1 MLEVDL
7 VSLKP
12 ALVRTELRASRYLQN
27 HQIKEKLELSGN
39 QRGCFSPNLWL
50 QPTQKRLGSPGTR
63 KQGPLPPRRFLL
75 PAHVMLFG
83 RLALQK

>member
-12 ALVRTELRASRYLQN
+12 ALVRRVLRASHHLKN

-39 QRGCFSPNLWL
+39 ERGCFSPSVWLSLWEL
-50 QPTQKRLGSPGTR
+50 GTR
-63 KQGPLPPRRFLL
+63 DSPLSCPGSF
-75 PAHVMLFG
+75 FF
-83 RLALQK
+83 QST